1 MLITDNEKASGK
13 IMIVDDNIMNII
25 VNRNILGTLPFDIE
39 IIEAS
44 NGQEALD
51 LFLTTTPE
59 IKLILMD
66 CEMPIMNGY
75 ESSKLI
81 REYSSKVVIIGV
93 SGNSGKVFTRKCKL
107 NGMDDTIS
115 KPINF

>member
-44 NGQEALD
+44 NG
-51 LFLTTTPE
+51 
-59 IKLILMD
+59 
-66 CEMPIMNGY
+66 
-75 ESSKLI
+75 
-81 REYSSKVVIIGV
+81 
-93 SGNSGKVFTRKCKL
+93 
-107 NGMDDTIS
+107 
-115 KPINF
+115 